1 MILRHCCL
9 FTAKKLFDL
18 PSESESGLCVCPCC
32 KRKTA
37 GAINTKICSGIVVHV
52 RPARICMWIVFF
64 YSSKSMKAV
73 QVENFKEKETLPVSV
88 YPPWA
93 CRTERTQ
100 LAAGSSA
107 GCSTDST

>member
-1 MILRHCCL
+1 
-9 FTAKKLFDL
+9 
-18 PSESESGLCVCPCC
+18 
-32 KRKTA
+32 
-37 GAINTKICSGIVVHV
+37 
-52 RPARICMWIVFF
+52 MWIVFF